1 MKLGSLVALLGKH
14 TQSKGETVDLLLAT
28 NVLNLEF
35 TKEMAVL
42 ASLCHTKCFEWQL
55 AARVVTYRSVEW
67 MAYSQPCCKRDGG
80 LLSLTWP
87 GFFVPA
93 WILAVF
99 QPHGFR
105 SR

>member
-14 TQSKGETVDLLLAT
+14 MQSKEEVLDLLLAT
-28 NVLNLEF
+28 SVPYLEF
-35 TKEMAVL
+35 TKEMAIP
-42 ASLCHTKCFEWQL
+42 ASVCHVKCFDWQL

-67 MAYSQPCCKRDGG
+67 MAYSRPCCKRDGG
-80 LLSLTWP
+80 LLSLTWS

-93 WILAVF
+93 WILAMF
-99 QPHGFR
+99 QLYGFR